1 MFVACY
7 VIQRLDT
14 GEFVGSDEGEM
25 VYYISLSKARLF
37 QSLQNALDY
46 AREQPPSS
54 GCELKR
60 HLVMLKIVLT
70 LQHTLYVPCNYQP
83 ALL

>member
-7 VIQRLDT
+7 VVQRLDT

-37 QSLQNALDY
+37 QSLENALGY
-46 AREQPPSS
+46 ARDIDP
-54 GCELKR
+54 
-60 HLVMLKIVLT
+60 HLEDVTV
-70 LQHTLYVPCNYQP
+70 HTLYVPCNYQP